1 MENKEQLQTV
11 PWCWSDAS
19 FKQKLLFSFGFVVL
33 LRLLVSLS
41 PYSGQATPPLYGDLE
56 AQRHWME
63 ITLSLP
69 PAEWYRQTADN
80 DLKYWGIDYP
90 PLSAYYSWVCETE
103 SSKCLLRLSVILSDV
118 LFLLPACL
126 QLCLRLNRKG
136 ENETLWLFV
145 TTTSEPCLLLVD
157 HGHFQYNG
165 ANCEVASLQ
174 LLTDE
179 FFKDVCASVNLLLK
193 AHPNATKF
201 VFHCQL
207 SKVRGPS
214 CAKLFREETA
224 TNHRNRAQ
232 NTEVFLLEGGFQ
244 AFCYKYVSQV
254 RWGHFGNDFL
264 SYQLCVTESYRINS

>member
-1 MENKEQLQTV
+1 MLYLFCV
-11 PWCWSDAS
+11 VAS
-19 FKQKLLFSFGFVVL
+19 FSHLDIYEEANPLQIGLTGLKM
-33 LRLLVSLS
+33 
-41 PYSGQATPPLYGDLE
+41 AIPPL
-56 AQRHWME
+56 AS
-63 ITLSLP
+63 ITPEKLVEYLLQGELRSGYIAGSYWLS
-69 PAEWYRQTADN
+69 
-80 DLKYWGIDYP
+80 
-90 PLSAYYSWVCETE
+90 S
-103 SSKCLLRLSVILSDV
+103 
-118 LFLLPACL
+118 
-126 QLCLRLNRKG
+126 
-136 ENETLWLFV
+136 
-145 TTTSEPCLLLVD
+145 
-157 HGHFQYNG
+157 
-165 ANCEVASLQ
+165 
-174 LLTDE
+174 DE